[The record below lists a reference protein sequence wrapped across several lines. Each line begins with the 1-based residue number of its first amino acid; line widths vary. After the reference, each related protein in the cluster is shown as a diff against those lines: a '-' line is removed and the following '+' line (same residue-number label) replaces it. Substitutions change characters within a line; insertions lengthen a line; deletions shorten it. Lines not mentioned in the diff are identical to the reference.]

1 MKRPDNCH
9 DILFDL
15 MSECWHIVPDE
26 RPTFLQ
32 ICKRLLDKAN
42 QRWRDT
48 CYFLTPEGKEAM
60 INQEEM
66 LQVRSSFINLKIFQN
81 NFKSKHFVTV
91 TT

>member
-66 LQVRSSFINLKIFQN
+66 LQVRSPFINLKIFRN
-81 NFKSKHFVTV
+81 IF
-91 TT
+91 